1 MTDAISL
8 LLVDDELLIVHMLE
22 DALKEAGYTV
32 LTAGTG
38 DGAVAALSG
47 AEDSLAGLIT
57 DIKLGAGPDGWDVA
71 RHARELKPGFPIV
84 YMTGDSSHD
93 WSARGVPNSV
103 VVSKPFAPA
112 QIVTAISGL
121 LNDAATR
128 LSDSGG

>member
-22 DALKEAGYTV
+22 DALKEAGYKV

-38 DGAVAALSG
+38 NEAVTALG
-47 AEDSLAGLIT
+47 GENGLAGLIT
-57 DIKLGAGPDGWDVA
+57 DIRLGAGPDGWDIA

-103 VVSKPFAPA
+103 IVSKPFAPA

-121 LNDAATR
+121 INDAATR

>member
-1 MTDAISL
+1 MTDAIAL

-38 DGAVAALSG
+38 DEAATALSG
-47 AEDSLAGLIT
+47 ENSLAGLIT
-57 DIKLGAGPDGWDVA
+57 DIRLGAGPDGWDIA

>member
-1 MTDAISL
+1 LTDAISL
-8 LLVDDELLIVHMLE
+8 LLVDDESLIVHMLA
-22 DALKEAGYTV
+22 DALTEAGYKV
-32 LTAGTG
+32 LTARTG
-38 DGAVAALSG
+38 DEAVTALSG
-47 AEDSLAGLIT
+47 ENGLAGLIT
-57 DIKLGAGPDGWDVA
+57 DIRLGAGPDGWDIA

>member
-1 MTDAISL
+1 MTDTISL

-22 DALKEAGYTV
+22 DALIEAGYKV
-32 LTAGTG
+32 LTARTG
-38 DGAVAALSG
+38 DEAVTALS
-47 AEDSLAGLIT
+47 AENGLAGLIT
-57 DIKLGAGPDGWDVA
+57 DIRLGAGPDGWDIA

-121 LNDAATR
+121 LNDVATR